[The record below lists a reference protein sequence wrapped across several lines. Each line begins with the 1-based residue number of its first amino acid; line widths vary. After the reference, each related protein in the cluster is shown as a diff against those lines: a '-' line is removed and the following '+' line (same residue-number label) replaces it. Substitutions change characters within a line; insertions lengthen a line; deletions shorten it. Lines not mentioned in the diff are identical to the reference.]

1 MTGASGAIRSAP
13 GEDCCQVFVL
23 PQFGDL
29 PQRPG
34 RRAVDAWRDPV
45 VVVGTNARDRIRCEG
60 WRNDRSVVI
69 ESTADM

>member
-45 VVVGTNARDRIRCEG
+45 VVVGTNAAT
-60 WRNDRSVVI
+60 
-69 ESTADM
+69 ESGARAGATTGQ